1 MKKRHLK
8 FITLLALMLS
18 FNSASYAETT
28 ILRYSAWL
36 PATYFMHKNALY
48 KYFEDIEQVTE
59 GRVKVEI
66 SAAPLG
72 PAPRNF
78 QLALS
83 GIADITWGLH
93 GYTPGTFP
101 LSEMVELPF
110 NSTNAVENSAAY
122 WKVFKK
128 YFEPAGMHKGVH
140 TLTVHT
146 QPPGQIFSS
155 KQAIT
160 EASNF
165 EGLKIRSTNS
175 GVAESIALLGA
186 VPLGI
191 PVTEMRDALHK
202 GIVDGVSLTDEALYS
217 FNIDR
222 LIKHKLEVPGG
233 MYNASMFLVVNQNK
247 WDQISAA
254 DQQAIT
260 SISGEVLAR
269 RMGQVW
275 QDELNHA
282 AAQLAADGIEKNVAS
297 GPLFEFIQSRLSKQ
311 DANWV
316 KKANALNVDGQ
327 AALEMYHA
335 ESSRGQ

>member
-72 PAPRNF
+72 PAPR
-78 QLALS
+78 
-83 GIADITWGLH
+83 TWGLH

-165 EGLKIRSTNS
+165 EGLKIR
-175 GVAESIALLGA
+175 
-186 VPLGI
+186 
-191 PVTEMRDALHK
+191 
-202 GIVDGVSLTDEALYS
+202 
-217 FNIDR
+217 
-222 LIKHKLEVPGG
+222 
-233 MYNASMFLVVNQNK
+233 
-247 WDQISAA
+247 
-254 DQQAIT
+254 
-260 SISGEVLAR
+260 
-269 RMGQVW
+269 
-275 QDELNHA
+275 
-282 AAQLAADGIEKNVAS
+282 
-297 GPLFEFIQSRLSKQ
+297 
-311 DANWV
+311 
-316 KKANALNVDGQ
+316 
-327 AALEMYHA
+327 
-335 ESSRGQ
+335 